1 MWLGRLITS
10 GVDVWLN
17 TPLRPNE
24 ASGTSGMKA
33 SLNGVPNLSVL
44 DGWWSEGCIDGVNGW
59 AVGNPNEIS
68 DESDADHLYNLIENN
83 VIPSYYGDK
92 DDWSTMMKEYIKTVI
107 SYTSHRMVTDYKN
120 QYYKL

>member
-1 MWLGRLITS
+1 M
-10 GVDVWLN
+10 
-17 TPLRPNE
+17 
-24 ASGTSGMKA
+24 
-33 SLNGVPNLSVL
+33 
-44 DGWWSEGCIDGVNGW
+44 

-92 DDWSTMMKEYIKTVI
+92 DDWSTMMKESIKTGI
-107 SYTSHRMVTDYKN
+107 SYTSHRMVKDYNN